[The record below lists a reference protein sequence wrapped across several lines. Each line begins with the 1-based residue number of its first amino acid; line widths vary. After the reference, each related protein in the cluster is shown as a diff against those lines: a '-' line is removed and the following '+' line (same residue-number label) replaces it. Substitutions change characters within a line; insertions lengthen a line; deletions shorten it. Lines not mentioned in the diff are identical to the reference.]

1 MQESLTLSLLELIIA
16 GPFIFSACLSH
27 NTYEQ
32 LMFIMLAKDKG

>member
-16 GPFIFSACLSH
+16 GPLNFSVCLSH
-27 NTYEQ
+27 NIYEQ